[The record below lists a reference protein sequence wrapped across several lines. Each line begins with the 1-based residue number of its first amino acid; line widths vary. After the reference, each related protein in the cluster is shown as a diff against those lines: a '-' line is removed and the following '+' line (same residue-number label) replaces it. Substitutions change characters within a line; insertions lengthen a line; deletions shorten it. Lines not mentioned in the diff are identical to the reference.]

1 MPASANATMLE
12 HLIDPQVIADYIET
26 KYIDKIRFAPLAR
39 IDSTLVGRP
48 GDEVTLPFYQFI
60 GAASAV
66 AEGTDIPIARIT
78 QGTKRVKVSKIGKA
92 VEFTDEALLSAY
104 NNDIAEEAAKQVMLA
119 INDKVEG
126 DLLAAM
132 GGATLTDSI
141 ATATIGDD
149 IADSLVKFGE
159 DIDGEKVLLC
169 SPALYGAIRKANGWI
184 PGTELAAERIIR
196 GSVGMI
202 HGCEIVVS
210 NRLASVSRTT
220 YAKTSDVAINSS
232 KTYYVVDAD
241 GNYTAVATPDVD
253 DIATYY
259 EATTASA
266 QEAYIVKPG
275 ALAIYTKRGTMV
287 EFDRDKL
294 CQTNFIIGSK
304 IFAPYLYDENKI
316 IKLTVA

>member
-1 MPASANATMLE
+1 MYMRELEDELFEDLHDEVSGQPGHSDEMLR
-12 HLIDPQVIADYIET
+12 
-26 KYIDKIRFAPLAR
+26 KKIRQAIKSVKRAR
-39 IDSTLVGRP
+39 NYSGAGYSIDQI
-48 GDEVTLPFYQFI
+48 E
-60 GAASAV
+60 
-66 AEGTDIPIARIT
+66 
-78 QGTKRVKVSKIGKA
+78 
-92 VEFTDEALLSAY
+92 
-104 NNDIAEEAAKQVMLA
+104 
-119 INDKVEG
+119 
-126 DLLAAM
+126 
-132 GGATLTDSI
+132 
-141 ATATIGDD
+141 
-149 IADSLVKFGE
+149 E
-159 DIDGEKVLLC
+159 DIDGDKVLLC

-316 IKLTVA
+316 IKLSVS